1 MMKEYFSQEQINQ
14 LDSHHIPQHIAVI
27 PDGNRRWAM
36 ERCGDHSLGHQQ
48 GCDTLLD
55 IVKAASELGIRT
67 LTLFS
72 FSTENWQRP
81 QDEVD
86 FLMMLLE
93 NYVVDQ
99 RQAMIDHGIRLETI
113 GDLTPVP
120 SSVKEQLEATK
131 KATQHCKKIDL
142 VLAVNY
148 GARNEITRAV
158 KRLLRDCHEKKLEET
173 HIDEKMIS
181 HYLDTSSWVDPDLLI
196 RTSGELRISNFLLWQ
211 LSYAE
216 LYFPD
221 VLWPDF
227 TPNHLLEAVMKY
239 QQRTRRIGE

>member
-1 MMKEYFSQEQINQ
+1 MTKEYFSQEQIDQ
-14 LDSHHIPQHIAVI
+14 LDFQNIPQHVAII
-27 PDGNRRWAM
+27 PDGNRRWAL

-55 IVKAASELGIRT
+55 IVKAASNLGIQT

-72 FSTENWQRP
+72 FSTENWQRSR
-81 QDEVD
+81 DEVD

-120 SSVKEQLEATK
+120 DSVKKQIEETK
-131 KATQHCKKIDL
+131 KATKNCKKIDL

-158 KRLLRDCHEKKLEET
+158 KKLLRDCHEKKLEES

-181 HYLDTSSWVDPDLLI
+181 QYLDTSSWVDPELLI

-216 LYFPD
+216 LYFPN

-239 QQRTRRIGE
+239 QQRTRRLGE

>member
-1 MMKEYFSQEQINQ
+1 MTKEYFSQEQIDQ
-14 LDSHHIPQHIAVI
+14 LDFQNIPQHVAII
-27 PDGNRRWAM
+27 PDGNRRWAL

-55 IVKAASELGIRT
+55 IVKAASNLGIQT

-72 FSTENWQRP
+72 FSTENWQRSK
-81 QDEVD
+81 DEVD

-120 SSVKEQLEATK
+120 DSVKKQIEETK
-131 KATQHCKKIDL
+131 KATKNSKKIDL

-158 KRLLRDCHEKKLEET
+158 KKLLRDCHEKKLEES

-181 HYLDTSSWVDPDLLI
+181 QYLDTSSWVDPELLI

-216 LYFPD
+216 LYFPN

-239 QQRTRRIGE
+239 QQRTRRLGE